1 MFITRTSY
9 CWTSINGNK
18 SKKIILANNAITPSN
33 F

>member
-9 CWTSINGNK
+9 CRTSIKGNK
-18 SKKIILANNAITPSN
+18 NKKIILANNAITPSN